1 MLKNIR
7 IRWDPIED
15 RLILRLTSHVDGKD
29 VDHWLQVT
37 RRVAA
42 GWRRD
47 LGQLADRS
55 AQIPERFDPHVKATL
70 AAGHHHAVAQ
80 QAPMRV
86 EPVETTETQG
96 PTELV
101 RQIRC
106 GQRKSSGDWVQLFDL
121 CNGATLTLNM
131 TDTTLHG
138 FIKALDNQL
147 AQSQWGILPPVLPP
161 PIDPPPLASGLH

>member
-15 RLILRLTSHVDGKD
+15 RLVLRLTSEVDGRES
-29 VDHWLQVT
+29 DHWLQVT

-47 LGQLADRS
+47 LDKLVQKS
-55 AQIPERFDPHVKATL
+55 AQVPERFDPHIKATL
-70 AAGHHHAVAQ
+70 AASHHQAVAQ
-80 QAPMRV
+80 QAPLRV
-86 EPVETTETQG
+86 EPPQTTETQG

-101 RQIRC
+101 TQVRC
-106 GQRKSSGDWVQLFDL
+106 GQRKTSNDWVQLFDL
-121 CNGATLTLNM
+121 RNGATLTLNM

-138 FIKALDNQL
+138 FVKALDNQL
-147 AQSQWGILPPVLPP
+147 SQAGWGIVPAAPEVSAESAQ
-161 PIDPPPLASGLH
+161 PLSGLH